1 MNCSTPGFPV
11 LHHLPEFAQT
21 LSIEL
26 VMSSNHL
33 ILCCPLLHLPSIF
46 PSIRIFY
53 SESAVHIRWPKYWS
67 FGFSINSSS
76 EYSGLIFFSMDTTE
90 VTWQQQQQSVLFDV
104 QGTLK
109 SLLQHQNS
117 KTSILLHSAFIMV
130 QLSHPYM
137 TTRKIIALTIWIFVL
152 SAKWFLCFLICCLD
166 LSHLFFQRASIF

>member
-1 MNCSTPGFPV
+1 M
-11 LHHLPEFAQT
+11 L
-21 LSIEL
+21 
-26 VMSSNHL
+26 SNHC
-33 ILCCPLLHLPSIF
+33 ILCFPLLLTLDNS
-46 PSIRIFY
+46 SIRIFY

-137 TTRKIIALTIWIFVL
+137 TTRKIIALTIWNSNTLSRFVTAFL
-152 SAKWFLCFLICCLD
+152 SRSKRLLISWLQ
-166 LSHLFFQRASIF
+166 LPSRMILEHKKIK